1 MNTYLIDG
9 NNLIH
14 KISEIKKLFQR
25 NPDAAQHSLLES
37 SKMIIPKTYKLILYF
52 DGHGT
57 SKCREIKYSGT
68 NTADELIRKYIE
80 HNYKKETIT
89 VVSSDYG
96 ITEFAKVC
104 ACKVIKSENFLR
116 KQKKSFSSSSLS
128 GQKPEKP
135 QRVSKKDLELFK
147 ILFK

>member
-14 KISEIKKLFQR
+14 KIPEMKKLFLR
-25 NPDAAQHSLLES
+25 NPDAAQRSLLES
-37 SKMIIPKTYKLILYF
+37 AKMNIPKSYKLILFF

-57 SKCREIKYSGT
+57 AKCKEIKYSGT
-68 NTADELIRKYIE
+68 KTADELIRKYIE
-80 HNYKKETIT
+80 QNYKKEIIT

-116 KQKKSFSSSSLS
+116 ARKKNTSASSPSNHNS
-128 GQKPEKP
+128 EKP
-135 QRVSKKDLELFK
+135 ISVSRKELELFK
-147 ILFK
+147 NLFK